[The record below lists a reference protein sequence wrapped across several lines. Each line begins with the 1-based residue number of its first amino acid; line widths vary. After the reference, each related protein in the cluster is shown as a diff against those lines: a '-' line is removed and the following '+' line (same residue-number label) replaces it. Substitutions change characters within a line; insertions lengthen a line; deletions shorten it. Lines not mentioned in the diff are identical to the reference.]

1 MVLKK
6 RHIILSAA
14 VTFLVAACTQNDIF
28 KMNTDEEQDVLIG
41 FETFHEKSTKTATA
55 ATGEISGPSNFTRDA
70 NGNGGLG
77 VWGFKGVPS
86 AIPAASAVSN
96 YTIDVSDENVFK
108 PIFENVQVW
117 YEDADDPM
125 YGPKGF
131 TYLIPKYWD
140 KKAEYIFFAYAPYNN
155 TLNASDE
162 EIVSFDKTTGRFTVR
177 DIESIQ
183 DISKHTGSGESLQY
197 GGTGT
202 VPNSTDKVYQAAD
215 ATDVI
220 DYLMA
225 RYETKQKYNG
235 TNQAGKPGYADAYTS
250 PDDYRQQTVGFTF
263 RHMLSRITIN
273 LQAEDTPKGI
283 KSMAV
288 SYLTIDNMPG
298 ASTDKALF
306 IQNSPTAATGT
317 YTPSTWAGKTLQI
330 INTDATTNAN
340 ATSKSKLYILKD
352 GSLSGETVTKP
363 TDQKQSFYYY
373 VAPSTADDPSTTG
386 VTEKYI
392 LNIKYEITYLDG
404 TTEEVDVDPI
414 DLSSKLTALLQ
425 NRSYT
430 LTINVDLNQILF
442 CVNEV
447 VGWGPAFEQEITVPE
462 SE

>member
-1 MVLKK
+1 MVLK
-6 RHIILSAA
+6 RIHIILSAA
-14 VTFLVAACTQNDIF
+14 VTILVAACSQNDIF
-28 KMNTDEEQDVLIG
+28 KMSTDEEQDVMIG

-77 VWGFKGVPS
+77 IWGFKGTPT
-86 AIPAASAVSN
+86 AIPAASDIAD
-96 YTIDVSDENVFK
+96 YTIDVSDADVFE

-117 YEDADDPM
+117 YEDVDDPI
-125 YGPKGF
+125 YKPKGF

-155 TLNASDE
+155 TKNASNE

-183 DISKHTGSGESLQY
+183 DISKHTGSGESLKY

-202 VPNSTDKVYQAAD
+202 VPNSTDKVYQASD

-225 RYETKQKYNG
+225 KYETEQKYTG
-235 TNQAGKPGYADAYTS
+235 TNQVGKTGYYDAYTT
-250 PDDYRQQTVGFTF
+250 PKDYRYQTVGFTF
-263 RHMLSRITIN
+263 GHMLSKLVIN
-273 LQAEDTPKGI
+273 LQADEQYSSI
-283 KSMAV
+283 KSMTV
-288 SYLTIDNMPG
+288 DYLTIENMPG
-298 ASTDKALF
+298 TPTDKAVF
-306 IQNSPTAATGT
+306 TQNSPTAAAGT
-317 YTPSTWAGKTLQI
+317 FTPSTWAGKTLQI

-352 GSLSGETVTKP
+352 GSLSGTVSTPP
-363 TDQKQSFYYY
+363 TAQKQSFYYY
-373 VAPSTADDPSTTG
+373 ISPSTADDPSTIG

-392 LNIKYEITYLDG
+392 LNIKYAITFIDG
-404 TTEEVDVDPI
+404 SSEKFDANPI
-414 DLSSKLTALLQ
+414 DLSGILTEFLQ

-430 LTINVDLNQILF
+430 LTINVALDNIFFNADVATWDSSLDQN
-442 CVNEV
+442 
-447 VGWGPAFEQEITVPE
+447 ITLP
-462 SE
+462 